1 MMNPPEHA
9 DPLVWHQL
17 AQRVLDGYQIDRNDG
32 LSILN
37 AEDTQLLD
45 VISAAF
51 RIRRE
56 YFGKTVQ
63 LYSLMNAKSG
73 LCPENCTYCSQS
85 KTSSAEIPKYD
96 VLNREKL
103 LGGARLAHEQNAKTY
118 CIVISARG
126 PSEREMAFVEKI
138 VPEIKSHY
146 DLRICASLGLLTP
159 SQAQRLKACGVDRV
173 NHNVN
178 TSERHYK
185 QICSTH
191 TYDDRIETLNAV
203 RDAGLEICSGGILG
217 MGESLEDV
225 VDMALQLR
233 NVEAASIPLNFLIPV
248 DGTAL
253 KETCD
258 LTPSFCLKALAM
270 FRFANP
276 KSELRIAGG
285 RELHLGSLQPLG
297 LYAANSIFVGDYL
310 TTTGQL
316 PEDDYKMIEE
326 MGFEVTRRSAHSSVG
341 P

>member
-1 MMNPPEHA
+1 M
-9 DPLVWHQL
+9 
-17 AQRVLDGYQIDRNDG
+17 
-32 LSILN
+32 
-37 AEDTQLLD
+37 
-45 VISAAF
+45 
-51 RIRRE
+51 
-56 YFGKTVQ
+56 
-63 LYSLMNAKSG
+63 
-73 LCPENCTYCSQS
+73 
-85 KTSSAEIPKYD
+85 
-96 VLNREKL
+96 
-103 LGGARLAHEQNAKTY
+103 
-118 CIVISARG
+118 
-126 PSEREMAFVEKI
+126 
-138 VPEIKSHY
+138 
-146 DLRICASLGLLTP
+146 
-159 SQAQRLKACGVDRV
+159 DRV

-248 DGTAL
+248 DGTAI

-258 LTPSFCLKALAM
+258 LTPSFCLKDLAM

-316 PEDDYKMIEE
+316 PEDDYKLIEE
-326 MGFEVTRRSAHSSVG
+326 MGFEVTRQSAHSSIG